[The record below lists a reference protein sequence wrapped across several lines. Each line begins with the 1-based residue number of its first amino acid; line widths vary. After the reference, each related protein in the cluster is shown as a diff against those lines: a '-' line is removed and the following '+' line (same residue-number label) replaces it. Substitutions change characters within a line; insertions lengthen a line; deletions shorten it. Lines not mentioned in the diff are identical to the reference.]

1 MNSYKFY
8 MGKSDSMRFRP
19 VSKKIRLKMDNK
31 PRTPTIFTYQKGYV
45 KDKIALRF
53 FKKENKQDTV
63 FKTLVSSNK
72 DSWKSKNDLSI
83 WKIISELGGQDPES
97 AQKQREEC
105 LMQIVSN
112 YFKKLSYEIEIE
124 PSLNQN
130 TPDMLLTK
138 GKYLCYIELKAY
150 FSKTI
155 VGEAEIA
162 QLTKYFAIASSDP
175 ELSTKITVGQ
185 VYPPKFMLIHTGF
198 LIPFNKNSLVNGEIR
213 EIQSEESRIKFIK
226 RKYRDHLKKL
236 GRPNN
241 MEGFDTRNI
250 YYNAWRKFKKYY
262 NTSNPNLKIVQLDKP
277 VSLDELI
284 KKRNSSNVIL
294 IPSEIFAQILNL
306 SNLKYEKKM
315 FERIQ
320 STWIERLIFNKSLL
334 DFNRAS

>member
-1 MNSYKFY
+1 
-8 MGKSDSMRFRP
+8 MGKSDSSRFRP

-45 KDKIALRF
+45 KDKIGLRF
-53 FKKENKQDTV
+53 YKKENKQDNV
-63 FKTLVSSNK
+63 FKTLISSNK

-83 WKIISELGGQDPES
+83 WKVICELGGQDPES

-105 LMQIVSN
+105 LMQIVSS
-112 YFKKLSYEIEIE
+112 YFEKLGYKIEIE

-150 FSKTI
+150 FSKTV
-155 VGEAEIA
+155 VGEPEIA
-162 QLTKYFAIASSDP
+162 QLIKYFAIASSDP
-175 ELSTKITVGQ
+175 ELSAKITANQ
-185 VYPPKFMLIHTGF
+185 IYPPKFMLIHTGN
-198 LIPFNKNSLVNGEIR
+198 LIPFNKNSLFNEEIR
-213 EIQSEESRIKFIK
+213 EIQSEDNRIKFIK

-262 NTSNPNLKIVQLDKP
+262 SDPDPKPNILQLEKP

-294 IPSEIFAQILNL
+294 IPSEIFSQILAL

-320 STWIERLIFNKSLL
+320 STWIERLIFDESLL
-334 DFNRAS
+334 DFNPK

>member
-1 MNSYKFY
+1 
-8 MGKSDSMRFRP
+8 MGKSDSSRFRP

-45 KDKIALRF
+45 KDKIGLRF
-53 FKKENKQDTV
+53 YKKENKQDNV
-63 FKTLVSSNK
+63 FKTLISSNK

-83 WKIISELGGQDPES
+83 WKVICELGGQDPES

-105 LMQIVSN
+105 LMQIVSS
-112 YFKKLSYEIEIE
+112 YFEKLGYKIEIE

-150 FSKTI
+150 FSKTV
-155 VGEAEIA
+155 VGEPEIA
-162 QLTKYFAIASSDP
+162 QLIKYFAIPSSDP
-175 ELSTKITVGQ
+175 ELSAKITANQ
-185 VYPPKFMLIHTGF
+185 IYPPKFMLIHTGN
-198 LIPFNKNSLVNGEIR
+198 LIPFNKNSLFNEEIR
-213 EIQSEESRIKFIK
+213 EIQSEDNRIKFIK

-262 NTSNPNLKIVQLDKP
+262 SDPDPKPNILQLEKP

-294 IPSEIFAQILNL
+294 IPSEIFSQILAL

-320 STWIERLIFNKSLL
+320 STWIERLIFDESLL
-334 DFNRAS
+334 DFNPK

>member
-1 MNSYKFY
+1 MNNYTFY

-63 FKTLVSSNK
+63 FKTLISSNK
-72 DSWKSKNDLSI
+72 ESWKSKNDLSI
-83 WKIISELGGQDPES
+83 WKVICELGGQDPES

-112 YFKKLSYEIEIE
+112 YFEKLSYEIEIE

-150 FSKTI
+150 FSKTV
-155 VGEAEIA
+155 VGEPEIA

-175 ELSTKITVGQ
+175 ELSAKITAGQ
-185 VYPPKFMLIHTGF
+185 IYPPKFMLIHTGN
-198 LIPFNKNSLVNGEIR
+198 LIPFNKNSLFTGEIR
-213 EIQSEESRIKFIK
+213 EIQSEDNRIKFIK

-262 NTSNPNLKIVQLDKP
+262 NNSNSNLKILQLEKP

-294 IPSEIFAQILNL
+294 IPSEIFSQILTL

-320 STWIERLIFNKSLL
+320 STWIERLIFDKSLL
-334 DFNRAS
+334 DFNPK

>member
-1 MNSYKFY
+1 
-8 MGKSDSMRFRP
+8 MGKSNSSRFRP

-53 FKKENKQDTV
+53 YKKENKQNNV
-63 FKTLVSSNK
+63 FKTLISSNK

-83 WKIISELGGQDPES
+83 WKVICELGGQDPES

-105 LMQIVSN
+105 LMQIVSS
-112 YFKKLSYEIEIE
+112 YFEKLGYKIEIE

-150 FSKTI
+150 FSKTV
-155 VGEAEIA
+155 VGEPEIA
-162 QLTKYFAIASSDP
+162 QLIKYFAIASSDP
-175 ELSTKITVGQ
+175 ELSAKITADQ
-185 VYPPKFMLIHTGF
+185 IYPPKFMLIHTGN
-198 LIPFNKNSLVNGEIR
+198 LIPFNKNSLFNEEIR
-213 EIQSEESRIKFIK
+213 EIQSEDNRIKFIK

-262 NTSNPNLKIVQLDKP
+262 SDPDPKPNILQLEKP

-294 IPSEIFAQILNL
+294 IPSEIFPQILAL
-306 SNLKYEKKM
+306 SNLKYEKRM

-320 STWIERLIFNKSLL
+320 STWIERLIFDKSLL
-334 DFNRAS
+334 DFNPK

>member
-1 MNSYKFY
+1 
-8 MGKSDSMRFRP
+8 MGKSDSSRFRP

-45 KDKIALRF
+45 KDKIGLRF
-53 FKKENKQDTV
+53 YKKENKQDNV
-63 FKTLVSSNK
+63 FKTLISSNK

-83 WKIISELGGQDPES
+83 WKVICELGGQDPES

-105 LMQIVSN
+105 LMQIVSS
-112 YFKKLSYEIEIE
+112 YFEKLGYKIEIE

-150 FSKTI
+150 FSKTV
-155 VGEAEIA
+155 VGEPEIA
-162 QLTKYFAIASSDP
+162 QLIKYFAIPSSDP
-175 ELSTKITVGQ
+175 ELSAKITANQ
-185 VYPPKFMLIHTGF
+185 IYPPKFMLIHTGN
-198 LIPFNKNSLVNGEIR
+198 LIPFNKNSLFNEEIR
-213 EIQSEESRIKFIK
+213 EIQSEDNRIKFIK

-262 NTSNPNLKIVQLDKP
+262 SDPDPKPNILQLEKP

-294 IPSEIFAQILNL
+294 IPSEIFSQILAL

-320 STWIERLIFNKSLL
+320 STWIERLIFDKSLL
-334 DFNRAS
+334 DFNPK

>member
-1 MNSYKFY
+1 
-8 MGKSDSMRFRP
+8 MGKSDSSRFRP

-45 KDKIALRF
+45 KDKIGLRF
-53 FKKENKQDTV
+53 YKKENKQDNV
-63 FKTLVSSNK
+63 FKTLISSNK
-72 DSWKSKNDLSI
+72 DSWKPKNDLSI
-83 WKIISELGGQDPES
+83 WKVICELGGQDPES
-97 AQKQREEC
+97 AQTQREEC
-105 LMQIVSN
+105 LMQIVSS
-112 YFKKLSYEIEIE
+112 YFEKLGYKIEIE

-150 FSKTI
+150 FSKTV
-155 VGEAEIA
+155 VGEPEIA
-162 QLTKYFAIASSDP
+162 QLIKYFAIPSSDP
-175 ELSTKITVGQ
+175 ELSAKITANQ
-185 VYPPKFMLIHTGF
+185 IYPPKFMLIHTGN
-198 LIPFNKNSLVNGEIR
+198 LIPFNKNSLFNEEIR
-213 EIQSEESRIKFIK
+213 EIQSEDNRIKFIK

-262 NTSNPNLKIVQLDKP
+262 SDPDPKPNILQLEKP

-294 IPSEIFAQILNL
+294 IPSEIFSQILAL

-320 STWIERLIFNKSLL
+320 STWIERLIFDKSLL
-334 DFNRAS
+334 DFNPK

>member
-1 MNSYKFY
+1 MNNYTFY

-63 FKTLVSSNK
+63 FKTLISSNK

-83 WKIISELGGQDPES
+83 WKVICELGGQDPES

-105 LMQIVSN
+105 LMQIVSS
-112 YFKKLSYEIEIE
+112 YFEKLGYKIEIE

-130 TPDMLLTK
+130 TPDMLLIK

-150 FSKTI
+150 FSKTV
-155 VGEAEIA
+155 VGEPEIA
-162 QLTKYFAIASSDP
+162 QLIKYFAIASSDP
-175 ELSTKITVGQ
+175 ELSAKITADQ
-185 VYPPKFMLIHTGF
+185 IYPPKFMLIHTGN
-198 LIPFNKNSLVNGEIR
+198 LIPFNKNSLFNEEIR
-213 EIQSEESRIKFIK
+213 EIQSEDNRIKFIK
-226 RKYRDHLKKL
+226 RKYRDHIKKL

-262 NTSNPNLKIVQLDKP
+262 SEPDPKPNILQLEKP

-294 IPSEIFAQILNL
+294 IPSEIFSQILAL

-320 STWIERLIFNKSLL
+320 STWIERLIFDKSLL
-334 DFNRAS
+334 DFNPK